1 MIEWQ
6 DLHHSELSVSQLYA
20 LLQLRCAVFVVEQ
33 NCPYQDIDGDDLTGD
48 NRHILGWKNDE
59 LVAYA
64 RILKSDDDLEPVV
77 IGRVIVSE
85 ALRGEKVGQ
94 QLMSKTSKHVR
105 ITGLISLF
113 TLGAQAHLQN
123 FYQSFGFIPVTEV
136 YEEDGIPHIGMARE
150 VIQA

>member
-59 LVAYA
+59 LVAGNDSNLLIVFYVQ
-64 RILKSDDDLEPVV
+64 IMPDDFVM
-77 IGRVIVSE
+77 
-85 ALRGEKVGQ
+85 
-94 QLMSKTSKHVR
+94 QLHR
-105 ITGLISLF
+105 F
-113 TLGAQAHLQN
+113 
-123 FYQSFGFIPVTEV
+123 
-136 YEEDGIPHIGMARE
+136 
-150 VIQA
+150 

>member
-94 QLMSKTSKHVR
+94 QLMNKHSKHVR
-105 ITGLISLF
+105 VTGLINLF
-113 TLGAQAHLQN
+113 TSGRRRICKTSTRVLAL
-123 FYQSFGFIPVTEV
+123 SL
-136 YEEDGIPHIGMARE
+136 
-150 VIQA
+150 